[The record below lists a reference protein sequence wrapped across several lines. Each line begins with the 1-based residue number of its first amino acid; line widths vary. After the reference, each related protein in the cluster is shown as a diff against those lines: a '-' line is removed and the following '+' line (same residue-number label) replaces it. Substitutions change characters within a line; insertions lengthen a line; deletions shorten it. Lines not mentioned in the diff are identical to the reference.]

1 MSCQVT
7 ETGKGTVYK
16 PVEKFFDQFF
26 SSTKKPGI
34 ALLGNFGTGKTSLC
48 KHYAYLLANR
58 YFDKKSNYF
67 LPIYV
72 NLRDIYNFENIEDDL
87 LTLLHTGYE
96 SPVTRKGWK
105 QWLMNGSSLII
116 LDGFDEMASKM
127 DKLQIDKNLN
137 SLMKFCG
144 LYNVKIIL
152 SCRTHF
158 FKTQVEEQTLG
169 NMLRLY
175 LCDWGSEELID
186 YISKSLP
193 QKKDSSLELIKSTYN
208 LEELARTPIFLKMIT
223 STIEEIGG
231 YVNQA
236 KLYHIYTNRWIKSQD
251 YRSNLSQDDKQLL
264 MEELAIDMF
273 LNDKPRIKYN
283 ELPIRLKNLFNIS
296 GYKSLKEFDRDV
308 RTCSFL
314 IRNPEGYYYFVHKSF
329 MEFFMGLRLAKEVK
343 NNNLKNISKKLLSFE
358 ITSFFINYFEDDS
371 DVLIRG
377 LLGSSKEYARAN
389 FASALGQLNFNDT
402 SFNSLMIAIKTDKS
416 DIVKYCAI
424 DSLFLFSEDIVKEEL
439 VKLASQENE
448 LGNYCL
454 KNLGVFYEYSPVIE
468 LFKKILETEQ
478 ETERISMI
486 LDNIKSYEIVN
497 LLDDLKIFVNKD
509 VWKQDENI
517 KMSLAYAIQSIADL
531 SLAKQI
537 DTIKHSGLTD
547 KNIILIDEII
557 NELKVKFLRMVE
569 NEARENKSSG
579 VKRKQNEGKLH
590 NKYGIL
596 VDSVQL
602 KTLMEQL
609 YPTAK
614 IKRRRKVH
622 KKK

>member
-1 MSCQVT
+1 LSCQVT